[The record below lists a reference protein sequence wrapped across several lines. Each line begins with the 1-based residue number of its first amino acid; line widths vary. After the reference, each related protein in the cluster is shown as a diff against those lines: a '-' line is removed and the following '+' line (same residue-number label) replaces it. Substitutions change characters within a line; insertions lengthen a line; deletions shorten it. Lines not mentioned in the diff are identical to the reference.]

1 MKLFEMR
8 DFTLSVTEEAWG
20 LLPFRAILKRDKS
33 RTKELAFKEMLF
45 IYYYTD
51 MRSDYISISDNSVR
65 YREIAKDIGLPDGW
79 KIDDVI
85 KEAIRYYDSMSLSP
99 IARLYRSSLKAAD
112 DVSKYLEKTDELLE
126 ERTQN
131 GGTVTTLAM
140 VTGSLKSVPI
150 IMRDLKAAYK
160 EVLSEQ
166 KELEG
171 RTKGV
176 RTMGFFEEGLDF
188 ED

>member
-8 DFTLSVTEEAWG
+8 DFTLFVTEEAWG
-20 LLPFRAILKRDKS
+20 LLPFKTILKRDKS
-33 RTKELAFKEMLF
+33 RTKETAFKEMLF

-51 MRSDYISISDNSVR
+51 IRSDYVYVTDNETR
-65 YREIAKDIGLPDGW
+65 ANEIKKDIGLPADW
-79 KIDDVI
+79 KIDEVI

-99 IARLYRSSLKAAD
+99 IAKLYKSSLKAAD
-112 DVSKYLEKTDELLE
+112 DVSTYLEKTNELLN

-140 VTGSLKSVPI
+140 VTSSLKSVPI

-171 RTKGV
+171 RTKGSK
-176 RTMGFFEEGLDF
+176 TLNPFEEGLQY
-188 ED
+188 E